1 MKVTFADTFYES
13 LETMRRHNTR
23 WYRIYQTFRYDIPR
37 FIKTIWM
44 FRKELYT
51 YHVWDNSYPMDLLRR
66 GIELT
71 ADHMDEFGSEV
82 RTTRVKKIKAMRRT
96 VELLD
101 HHVNGSFLE
110 LAEIELGFEY
120 NTTRSF
126 DDEAPEQPEVKAAN
140 RLISDRS
147 DTMEAETWI
156 ELMDL
161 LKGQDIDELRNAKP
175 DEHATYDEWFDGSGL
190 RQWWD

>member
-13 LETMRRHNTR
+13 LETMRRHDTW

-37 FIKTIWM
+37 FIKTIWL

-51 YHVWDNSYPMDLLRR
+51 YRVWDHSYPMDLLRR

-71 ADHMDEFGSEV
+71 ADHMDEFSSEV

-120 NTTRSF
+120 NTTHSF

-147 DTMEAETWI
+147 DAMEAETWI

-161 LKGQDIDELRNAKP
+161 LKGQDIAELRNAKT
-175 DEHATYDEWFDGSGL
+175 DERDTYDEWFDGSGL